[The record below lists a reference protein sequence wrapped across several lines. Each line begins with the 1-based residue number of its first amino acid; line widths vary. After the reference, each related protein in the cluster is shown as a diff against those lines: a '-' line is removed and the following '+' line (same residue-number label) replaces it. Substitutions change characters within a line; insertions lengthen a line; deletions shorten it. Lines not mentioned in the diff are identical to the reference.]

1 MMRYRFRVR
10 LIVTLVLT
18 ALISAYLAFSGV
30 GNGLYV
36 WVLLVGLAYSLRWL
50 AKNAGELLRSAASY
64 AFLSILSGSL
74 MAFLIVVVVLILQL
88 LTWFWPPASAAISH
102 WFGSI
107 LRQRPTISSI
117 RDRCNRTGLEKTIV
131 YGFMYLS

>member
-74 MAFLIVVVVLILQL
+74 MAFLIVVVVLIFAAAYMVLDASIGGYIALVREYFEAKAYDQL
-88 LTWFWPPASAAISH
+88 NP
-102 WFGSI
+102 
-107 LRQRPTISSI
+107 
-117 RDRCNRTGLEKTIV
+117 
-131 YGFMYLS
+131 

>member
-74 MAFLIVVVVLILQL
+74 MAFVVVVLIFAAAYMVLA
-88 LTWFWPPASAAISH
+88 ASIGGYIALVREYFEAKAY
-102 WFGSI
+102 
-107 LRQRPTISSI
+107 
-117 RDRCNRTGLEKTIV
+117 DRLNP
-131 YGFMYLS
+131 